1 METTIAVTSSWQ
13 IHLPKSF
20 RVVLGLKAPGQ
31 VRLVSHAEGV
41 TITPVKSRILAMA
54 GKYEAYSKKQKVD
67 LNRVRD
73 LIDYSK
79 A

>member
-1 METTIAVTSSWQ
+1 
-13 IHLPKSF
+13 
-20 RVVLGLKAPGQ
+20 
-31 VRLVSHAEGV
+31 
-41 TITPVKSRILAMA
+41 MA